1 MLRTG
6 KAAKKAI
13 KAMEKEKESKSKYMS
28 DHNRDSYSRSSYSTH
43 RPDSAH
49 RYSENEEAV
58 TLEIPMQDSLA
69 TGLQQAAG
77 EVTLVGH
84 FEIEFGLTFV
94 GYCEW
99 LA

>member
-1 MLRTG
+1 VLTG

-13 KAMEKEKESKSKYMS
+13 KAMEKEKENESKYMS
-28 DHNRDSYSRSSYSTH
+28 DRSHASYSRDPH

-58 TLEIPMQDSLA
+58 TMEIPMQDSLA
-69 TGLQQAAG
+69 TGLQQTAG

-84 FEIEFGLTFV
+84 FEFEFGLTFV
-94 GYCEW
+94 GYYEW